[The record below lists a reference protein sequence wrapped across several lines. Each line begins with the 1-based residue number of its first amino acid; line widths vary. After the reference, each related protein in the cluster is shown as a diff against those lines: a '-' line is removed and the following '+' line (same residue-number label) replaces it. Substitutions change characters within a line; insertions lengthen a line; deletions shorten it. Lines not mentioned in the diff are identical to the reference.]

1 MTKETREQ
9 WLEKATKLLDQKVFN
24 EAGLQVPHDV
34 KISCGWPVSG
44 GASVKQA
51 TIGQCFARS
60 ASAAG
65 VNEIFIS
72 PKLDD
77 TSRVLDVLIHELIHA
92 IDDCQN
98 GHKAPFKRMALAV
111 GLTGKM
117 TATTAS
123 DELQERLNVLMS
135 ELGEY
140 PHNALD
146 YSKAKKQNTRMLKVH
161 CTSCDFAFRA
171 NKSQIEK
178 IDFTKGCLSHG
189 CGGDLTIEIKD

>member
-9 WLEKATKLLDQKVFN
+9 WLERATKLLDQEIFKA
-24 EAGLQVPHDV
+24 AGLEVPHDV

-44 GASVKQA
+44 GASAKRT

-72 PKLDD
+72 PKLAE
-77 TSRVLDVLIHELIHA
+77 TERVLDVLMHELIHA

-111 GLTGKM
+111 GLQGKM

-123 DELQERLNVLMS
+123 DELKERLNALI
-135 ELGEY
+135 ETLGQY
-140 PHNALD
+140 PHDALD
-146 YSKAKKQNTRMLKVH
+146 YSQIKKQNTRMLKVH
-161 CTSCDFAFRA
+161 CTDCGFAFRA

-178 IDFTKGCLSHG
+178 IDFSKGCVSHG
-189 CGGDLTIEIKD
+189 CDGHLTVEVK